1 MPTPTRARAKKR
13 KGPGRPPS
21 DINWQGC
28 SVRFTPDEKRELS
41 STVRSV
47 GVSQAEFIREGTM
60 RLVETVKKEGK
71 LQLTARPV

>member
-1 MPTPTRARAKKR
+1 M
-13 KGPGRPPS
+13 
-21 DINWQGC
+21 
-28 SVRFTPDEKRELS
+28 RFTPDEKRELS